1 MFFYKVQGIMLVSQE
16 EEQNKKEKS
25 EVARTIRIKG
35 DTFNSQNDK
44 NSFYFIADASDCV
57 VSAGVITDNPA
68 KVTNG
73 IERFLKSIDL
83 PLRDITVSEVTLN
96 TLASILSNAY
106 GADYIDDDDTVL
118 EKFNLHKL
126 RGRSSISYGENI
138 IEFYEKEELYAA
150 ARRYLM
156 DETLLPEL
164 ERIYVG
170 KSKNK
175 ANGHPVHYMIQ
186 TDDRDTRREVYKLL
200 LNALCLNNRLKS
212 KRYAFLDVKPGA
224 YFATMGYDAL
234 YNSCAGGAVVVR
246 YLADDDSDQDDVSFG
261 ETEVIEYMCE
271 VARRYRND
279 VLTVFCLPRE
289 CNHAKEQ
296 FYENLGTMSFVEI
309 KEDFVNSDHAADF
322 LISMAKAHHIRTDK
336 KLFARLEDD
345 KTYLATELKGY
356 FDEWYNRKL
365 SSTVYPQYKD
375 IAIASRAVIK
385 SKPKGSAYD
394 ELNEMIGLTEAK
406 KVINK
411 AVNYYKMQ
419 KLYRERGFKEDH
431 PAMHMIFSGNPGT
444 AKTTVARLFARIMRE
459 NGLLSKGQLVEVGRG
474 DLIAKYVGW
483 TAQNVQSKF
492 KAAKGGVLFIDE
504 AYSLVDDRSGS
515 FGDEAINTIVQEMEN
530 HREDVVVIFAG
541 YPDKMEAFL
550 QKNPGLR
557 SRIAFHVPFADYS
570 TDELCDI
577 AKMIGRCKGMSITED
592 AMNKLKILFDDAR
605 TRNDFGNGRY
615 VRNVFEQAKMN
626 QATRL
631 VELDFD
637 AITDAELS
645 TITAEDIV
653 VPPSSKR
660 VEKQKIGFC

>member
-1 MFFYKVQGIMLVSQE
+1 MFFYKVQGVMIASQD
-16 EEQNKKEKS
+16 EEQNKRERR
-25 EVARTIRIKG
+25 EVARTICIET
-35 DTFNSQNDK
+35 DMFNSQNDK
-44 NSFYFIADASDCV
+44 SSFYFIADATDCV
-57 VSAGVITDNPA
+57 VSAGVITDKPD
-68 KVTNG
+68 KVNDS
-73 IERFLKSIDL
+73 IEKFLKSVGL
-83 PLRDITVSEVTLN
+83 TLRDITITEVTFN
-96 TLASILSNAY
+96 TLTSLLSNSY
-106 GADYIDDDDTVL
+106 GADYIDDDDTIL

-126 RGRSSISYGENI
+126 TGRSSISYGENI
-138 IEFYEKEELYAA
+138 VDFYEKEELFAA

-156 DETLLPEL
+156 DETFLPEL

-170 KSKNK
+170 KSKSK

-200 LNALCLNNRLKS
+200 LNALYFNKRLKS
-212 KRYAFLDVKPGA
+212 KRYAFLDVKPGH

-234 YNSCAGGAVVVR
+234 YNSCIGGAVVVR

-261 ETEVIEYMCE
+261 ETEAIAYMCDI
-271 VARRYRND
+271 ARRYRND

-289 CNHAKEQ
+289 CNQAKEQ

-309 KEDFVNSDHAADF
+309 KEDFVNSDHAADY

-336 KLFARLEDD
+336 KLFTKLEDD

-394 ELNEMIGLTEAK
+394 ELNEMIGLAEAK
-406 KVINK
+406 KIINK

-419 KLYRERGFKEDH
+419 KLYKERGFKEDH

-541 YPDKMEAFL
+541 YPDKMEGFL

-570 TDELCDI
+570 TDELCEI
-577 AKMIGRCKGMSITED
+577 AKLIGRGKGMNIAED
-592 AMNKLKILFDDAR
+592 AMNKLRVLFDNAKAQS
-605 TRNDFGNGRY
+605 DFGNGRY

-626 QATRL
+626 QAVRL
-631 VELDFD
+631 VALDLD
-637 AITDAELS
+637 RITDAELS
-645 TITAEDIV
+645 TITADDIV
-653 VPPSSKR
+653 APPHIKNND
-660 VEKQKIGFC
+660 KQKIGFC

>member
-1 MFFYKVQGIMLVSQE
+1 MFFYKVQGVMLVAQE
-16 EEQNKKEKS
+16 EEQNKRERR
-25 EVARTIRIKG
+25 EVARTICIET
-35 DTFNSQNDK
+35 DMFNSQNDK
-44 NSFYFIADASDCV
+44 SSFYFIADATDCV
-57 VSAGVITDNPA
+57 VSAGVITDKPD
-68 KVTNG
+68 KVNDS
-73 IERFLKSIDL
+73 IEKFLKSVGL
-83 PLRDITVSEVTLN
+83 PLRDITITEVTFN
-96 TLASILSNAY
+96 TLTSLLSNSY
-106 GADYIDDDDTVL
+106 GADYIDDDDTIL

-126 RGRSSISYGENI
+126 TGRSSISYGENI
-138 IEFYEKEELYAA
+138 VDFYEKEELFAA
-150 ARRYLM
+150 ARKYLM
-156 DETLLPEL
+156 DETFLPEL
-164 ERIYVG
+164 ERIYAG

-200 LNALCLNNRLKS
+200 LNALYLNNRLKS
-212 KRYAFLDVKPGA
+212 KRYAFLDVKPGH

-234 YNSCAGGAVVVR
+234 YNSCIGGAVVVR

-261 ETEVIEYMCE
+261 ETEAIEYMCDI
-271 VARRYRND
+271 ARRYRND

-289 CNHAKEQ
+289 CNQAKEQ
-296 FYENLGTMSFVEI
+296 FYANLGTMSFVEI
-309 KEDFVNSDHAADF
+309 KEDFVNSDHAVDY

-336 KLFARLEDD
+336 KLFAKLEDD

-385 SKPKGSAYD
+385 SKPKGSSYD
-394 ELNEMIGLTEAK
+394 DLNEMIGLAEAK

-419 KLYRERGFKEDH
+419 KLYKERGFKEDH

-459 NGLLSKGQLVEVGRG
+459 NGLLSKGQLIEVGRG

-483 TAQNVQSKF
+483 TAQNVQSNF

-541 YPDKMEAFL
+541 YPDKMEGFL

-570 TDELCDI
+570 TDELCEI
-577 AKMIGRCKGMSITED
+577 AKLIGRGKGMSITKD
-592 AMNKLKILFDDAR
+592 AINKLKVLFDDAR

-637 AITDAELS
+637 EITDAELS

-653 VPPSSKR
+653 APPSSKR